1 MFTTLIVFQVLMAAG
16 LIAIVLVQRG
26 PGATMGAAF
35 GSGASGTV
43 FGSRGAGNF
52 LTRTTTW
59 LAVGFFG
66 ISLAL
71 AVLATSLSSQTGG
84 ESALSG
90 SVIEQQQDQPAQS
103 ESGAGIESAIDELD
117 AGSDDGL
124 ENSLDNTGGNQASQ
138 QQADAVEAAE
148 QPEEAPA
155 SDTSQQDDGT
165 LPEPPSGN

>member
-1 MFTTLIVFQVLMAAG
+1 MFTTLIVFQVLVAAG

-52 LTRTTTW
+52 LTRTTSW

-71 AVLATSLSSQTGG
+71 AVLATSLSGQGAS
-84 ESALSG
+84 ESALAG
-90 SVIEQQQDQPAQS
+90 SVIEQQEQTGQAESAPGVESVIDDLDNPQAEQQTGPAAEADQPEDASTPAAS
-103 ESGAGIESAIDELD
+103 EEGDE
-117 AGSDDGL
+117 
-124 ENSLDNTGGNQASQ
+124 
-138 QQADAVEAAE
+138 
-148 QPEEAPA
+148 
-155 SDTSQQDDGT
+155 T
-165 LPEPPSGN
+165 LPEPPSGP

>member
-1 MFTTLIVFQVLMAAG
+1 MVFQVLMAAG

-52 LTRTTTW
+52 LTRTTSW

-66 ISLAL
+66 ISLSL
-71 AVLATSLSSQTGG
+71 AVLATSLSSQSGG

-90 SVIEQQQDQPAQS
+90 SVIEQQEQPVQN
-103 ESGAGIESAIDELD
+103 ESGAGIESAID
-117 AGSDDGL
+117 
-124 ENSLDNTGGNQASQ
+124 SLDDSLDETPAGDQ
-138 QQADAVEAAE
+138 QSGTAE
-148 QPEEAPA
+148 QPEEAA
-155 SDTSQQDDGT
+155 TSESSQDDDGT
-165 LPEPPSGN
+165 LPEPPPST

>member
-1 MFTTLIVFQVLMAAG
+1 MFTTLIVFQVLAAAG

-59 LAVGFFG
+59 LAVAFFG

-71 AVLATSLSSQTGG
+71 AVLATSLNSNDPD
-84 ESALSG
+84 SALAG
-90 SVIEQQQDQPAQS
+90 SVIEEEARQQQETETGAAIESVIEDLDNPDAAGEAEPSGSDSQS
-103 ESGAGIESAIDELD
+103 EGAN
-117 AGSDDGL
+117 GS
-124 ENSLDNTGGNQASQ
+124 
-138 QQADAVEAAE
+138 
-148 QPEEAPA
+148 EEEERG
-155 SDTSQQDDGT
+155 D
-165 LPEPPSGN
+165 LPEPPQGS